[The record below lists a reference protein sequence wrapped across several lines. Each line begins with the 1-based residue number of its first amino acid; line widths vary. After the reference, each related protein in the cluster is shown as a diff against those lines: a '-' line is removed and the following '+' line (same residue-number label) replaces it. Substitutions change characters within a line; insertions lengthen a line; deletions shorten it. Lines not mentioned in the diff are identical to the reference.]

1 MKSLIKVMEVVSMY
15 DSADILRGLFVNMRR
30 HWSWAPDNDIWVLE
44 DSVTHEPLLIGNR
57 EQVLQ
62 EYDLRN
68 S

>member
-1 MKSLIKVMEVVSMY
+1 MY
-15 DSADILRGLFVNMRR
+15 DSADILRALFVNMRR
-30 HWSWAPDNDIWVLE
+30 HWAWAPDNDIWILE
-44 DSVTHEPLLIGNR
+44 DSVSQEPLLIGNR